1 MVAPSTHGDLQKAP
15 RAHLQPDHTDF
26 YTTKNLFDL
35 IKSQINQLKINL
47 NFCLIS
53 LVLNT
58 IDAFVNGVNPA
69 SNIST
74 IVERGASGAVLQ
86 IYLKYWSVL

>member
-1 MVAPSTHGDLQKAP
+1 M
-15 RAHLQPDHTDF
+15 QPDHTDF

-58 IDAFVNGVNPA
+58 IDASISGVNPA
-69 SNIST
+69 SKVST
-74 IVERGASGAVLQ
+74 IVERVASETLLQ
-86 IYLKYWSVL
+86 IHLKYWSVL